1 MVDLEKN
8 CRVAVVQCAPIM
20 FDKDATLAK
29 CIDLIKQAGA
39 GGAQLIVLPELIIP
53 CYPYGMT
60 FGFTVGSRQDEGRA
74 DWKRYYDGSIVVPG
88 AETDAL
94 GQAARE
100 VNAYVSVGISER
112 DAVSGTLYNSNI
124 IFAPDGSIAA
134 LHRKLKPTG
143 AERFVWG
150 DADKAYF
157 PVVASPWGPLGN
169 LICWESYMPLA
180 RVALYQKGVTILIS
194 CNTMIILSGRLL
206 FSILRSKDA
215 AITLTA
221 ISSSLKICIL
231 LICMHRMK
239 SLSCLSLSVAAA
251 AV

>member
-1 MVDLEKN
+1 MLDLEKN
-8 CRVAVVQCAPIM
+8 CRVAVVQCSPVM

-29 CIDLIKQAGA
+29 CINLIKQAGA

-60 FGFTVGSRQDEGRA
+60 FGFTVGSRQEEGRA

-94 GQAARE
+94 GEAARE
-100 VNAYVSVGISER
+100 VNAYVSIGISER

-180 RVALYQKGVTILIS
+180 RVAL
-194 CNTMIILSGRLL
+194 
-206 FSILRSKDA
+206 
-215 AITLTA
+215 
-221 ISSSLKICIL
+221 
-231 LICMHRMK
+231 
-239 SLSCLSLSVAAA
+239 
-251 AV
+251 